1 MADINIS
8 SVRKS
13 FAQDR
18 VVLDG
23 VSFQVDRGERVGLLG
38 GNGAGKTTLL
48 KIITGELKPDLG
60 SANVLKGLKLGY
72 VAQLN
77 NYAQG
82 TTCEDVMRAAFS
94 RVFEIGAEIEK
105 IHAGMDAGDAGRY
118 SRLMDEY
125 VSLNGYEWET
135 ELNKVAN
142 GLGID
147 AGMRLR
153 NFADLSGGE
162 RTRVC
167 LARLILEKTDVLI
180 LDEPTNHLDMRSMEW
195 LEDYLLSYK
204 GTVLV
209 VSHDRYFLDVVVT
222 RIVELE
228 NGKPNFYGGNYTFY
242 IQEKELRYQQQL
254 MRYQREQAKVKQL
267 EFQVQ
272 RLKAWGSVYDNPALH
287 KKARAMEK
295 RIERVQE
302 TDRPTKQ
309 SRMEIGFNS
318 DQFRADKVLWTEDL
332 TKSFGGKAL
341 FSGVNATMRGT
352 GERIALLGP
361 NGCGKTTFLKILMGL
376 EAPDKGEARFGPSVR
391 FAYLPQVVEFSHPER
406 TLYDTLLYEANCQ
419 PQEARDR
426 LGAFRFRGEDQF
438 KLVSQLSGGERARLQ
453 LCLIMMSRAN
463 LLILDEPTNH
473 LDLASREWIEEAV
486 AEFTGALMF
495 VSHDRYFIR
504 RFADRVWEIEDGHFR
519 DWPCDYERYRK
530 LKAME
535 QTAPTPEKEKLQKP
549 AARPSGHDQRAE
561 RKLNAL
567 ERDIARTEE
576 KLADFDKKVEEC
588 ASDYIQ
594 LNQVLQEK
602 AALENELQAM
612 YEQWETAAAALDG
625 GHDED

>member
-48 KIITGELKPDLG
+48 KIITGELKPDAG
-60 SANVLKGLKLGY
+60 SANVVKGLKLGY

-77 NYAQG
+77 NYAPG
-82 TTCEDVMRAAFS
+82 TTCEDVLRAAFS
-94 RVFEIGAEIEK
+94 RVFEISAEIEK
-105 IHAGMDAGDAGRY
+105 IHAGMAADDAGRY

-125 VSLNGYEWET
+125 VSLGGYEWET

-147 AGMRLR
+147 AGMRMR
-153 NFADLSGGE
+153 SFYDLSGGE

-180 LDEPTNHLDMRSMEW
+180 LDEPTNHLDTRSMEW

-242 IQEKELRYQQQL
+242 AGEKELRYQQQL

-302 TDRPTKQ
+302 TDRPTRQ
-309 SRMEIGFNS
+309 SRMDMGFNS
-318 DQFRADKVLWTEDL
+318 DTFRADRVLWTENL
-332 TKSFGGKAL
+332 SKTFGGKIL
-341 FSGVNATMRGT
+341 FSGVNTTMRGD

-376 EAPDKGEARFGPSVR
+376 ESSDTGEACFGPSVR

-406 TLYDTLLYEANCQ
+406 TLYDTLLYEANCE

-426 LGAFRFRGEDQF
+426 LGAFRFKGEDQF
-438 KLVSQLSGGERARLQ
+438 KTVSQLSGGERARLRM
-453 LCLIMMSRAN
+453 CLIMMSRAN

-486 AEFTGALMF
+486 AEFEGALLF

-504 RFADRVWEIEDGHFR
+504 RFADRVWEIEDGNFR

-535 QTAPTPEKEKLQKP
+535 QAAPPPEREKQQKP
-549 AARPSGHDQRAE
+549 AAKPAARDQRAE
-561 RKLNAL
+561 RKLGVL
-567 ERDIARTEE
+567 ERDIARAEE
-576 KLADFDKKVEEC
+576 KLADFDKRIEEC
-588 ASDYIQ
+588 ASDYVR
-594 LNQVLQEK
+594 LNEVLAEK
-602 AALENELQAM
+602 AALETELQNM
-612 YEQWETAAAALDG
+612 YEQWETAAGEIEG
-625 GHDED
+625 GQE

>member
-13 FAQDR
+13 FQQDR

-48 KIITGELKPDLG
+48 KIITGELAPDAG

-77 NYAQG
+77 NYAPG
-82 TTCEDVMRAAFS
+82 TTCEDVLRAAFS
-94 RVFEIGAEIEK
+94 RVFEIGAELEK
-105 IHAGMDAGDAGRY
+105 IHAGMEPGDAGRY

-125 VSLNGYEWET
+125 VSQNGYEWET

-147 AGMRLR
+147 AEMRQR
-153 NFADLSGGE
+153 SFADLSGGE

-167 LARLILEKTDVLI
+167 LAKLIMEKTDVLL
-180 LDEPTNHLDMRSMEW
+180 LDEPTNHLDTRSMEW
-195 LEDYLLSYK
+195 LEDYLTHYK

-228 NGKPNFYGGNYTFY
+228 NGKPEFYGGNYTFY
-242 IQEKELRYQQQL
+242 TQEKELRYQQQL

-309 SRMEIGFNS
+309 SRMEVGFRS
-318 DQFRADKVLWTEDL
+318 DQFRADRVLWTENL
-332 TKSFGGKAL
+332 SKSFGGKTL
-341 FSGVNATMRGT
+341 FSKVSATMRGS

-376 EAPDKGEARFGPSVR
+376 EAPDTGEARFGPSVR

-406 TLYDTLLYEANCQ
+406 TLYDTLLYEANCE

-463 LLILDEPTNH
+463 VLLLDEPTNH

-486 AEFTGALMF
+486 AEFEGALLF

-504 RFADRVWEIEDGHFR
+504 RFADRVWELEDGNFR

-530 LKAME
+530 LKTME
-535 QTAPTPEKEKLQKP
+535 QTAPPPEKEKPQKAAPKP
-549 AARPSGHDQRAE
+549 AGRDQRAE
-561 RKLNAL
+561 RKLGAL
-567 ERDIARTEE
+567 ERDIARAEE
-576 KLADFDKKVEEC
+576 KLAGFDKRIEEC
-588 ASDYIQ
+588 ASDYVR
-594 LNQVLQEK
+594 LNEVLTEK
-602 AALENELQAM
+602 AALQSELQAL
-612 YEQWETAAAALDG
+612 YEQWETAAAALEGDT
-625 GHDED
+625 

>member
-8 SVRKS
+8 TVKKS

-48 KIITGELKPDLG
+48 KIITGELKPDAG
-60 SANVLKGLKLGY
+60 SAFVQKGLKLGY

-77 NYAQG
+77 NYQPG
-82 TTCEDVMRAAFS
+82 TTCEDVLRAAFT

-105 IHAGMDAGDAGRY
+105 IHAGMETGDAERY

-125 VSLNGYEWET
+125 ITLGGYGWET

-147 AGMRLR
+147 AGMRQR
-153 NFADLSGGE
+153 YFADLSGGE

-180 LDEPTNHLDMRSMEW
+180 LDEPTNHLDTRSMEW
-195 LEDYLLSYK
+195 LEDNLLSYK
-204 GTVLV
+204 GSVLV

-228 NGKPNFYGGNYTFY
+228 NGKPNLYGGNYTFY
-242 IQEKELRYQQQL
+242 LGEKEQRYQQQL

-267 EFQVQ
+267 TFQVQ

-309 SRMEIGFNS
+309 SRMDMGFNS
-318 DQFRADKVLWTEDL
+318 VEFRADRVLWTEDL
-332 TKSFGGKAL
+332 GKAFGGKTL
-341 FSGVNATMRGT
+341 FSKVNAAMRGN

-376 EAPDKGEARFGPSVR
+376 ETPDSGEARFGPSVR

-406 TLYDTLLYEANCQ
+406 TLYDTLLYEANCE

-438 KLVSQLSGGERARLQ
+438 KTVSQLSGGERARLRM
-453 LCLIMMSRAN
+453 CLIMMSRAN

-486 AEFTGALMF
+486 SEFEGALLF

-504 RFADRVWEIEDGHFR
+504 RFADRVWEIEDGNFR
-519 DWPCDYERYRK
+519 DWPCGYERYRR

-535 QTAPTPEKEKLQKP
+535 QTALPPEKEKPQKP
-549 AARPSGHDQRAE
+549 ATKPLGRDQRAE
-561 RKLNAL
+561 RKLNVL
-567 ERDIARTEE
+567 ERDIARAEE
-576 KLADFDKKVEEC
+576 KLADFDKRVEEC
-588 ASDYIQ
+588 ASDYIR
-594 LNQVLQEK
+594 LNEVLLEK
-602 AALENELQAM
+602 AALENELQDM
-612 YEQWETAAAALDG
+612 YEQWETAAAGLEG
-625 GHDED
+625 GHE

>member
-18 VVLDG
+18 VVLDS

-48 KIITGELKPDLG
+48 KIITGELTPDAG
-60 SANVLKGLKLGY
+60 SASVVKGLRLGY

-77 NYAQG
+77 HYGPG
-82 TTCEDVMRAAFS
+82 TTSEDVLKAAFT

-105 IHAGMDAGDAGRY
+105 IHAGMDEGDAGRY
-118 SRLMDEY
+118 SQLMDEY
-125 VSLNGYEWET
+125 VSLGGYEWET
-135 ELNKVAN
+135 EVNKVAN

-153 NFADLSGGE
+153 LFSDLSGGE
-162 RTRVC
+162 RTRVS
-167 LARLILEKTDVLI
+167 LARLILEKTDVLL
-180 LDEPTNHLDMRSMEW
+180 LDEPTNHLDTRSMEW
-195 LEDYLLSYK
+195 LEDYLLHYK

-242 IQEKELRYQQQL
+242 AQEKEQRYQQQL

-302 TDRPTKQ
+302 TDRPTRQ
-309 SRMEIGFNS
+309 SRMEMGFHS
-318 DQFRADKVLWTEDL
+318 DQFLADRVLWTENL
-332 TKSFGGKAL
+332 SKSFGGKTL
-341 FSGVNATMRGT
+341 FSGVNAQMRGN

-376 EAPDKGEARFGPSVR
+376 ESPDTGKASFGPSAR
-391 FAYLPQVVEFSHPER
+391 WAYLPQVVEFSHPER

-438 KLVSQLSGGERARLQ
+438 KLVSQLSGGERARLR

-463 LLILDEPTNH
+463 VLILDEPTNH
-473 LDLASREWIEEAV
+473 LDLISREWIEEAV
-486 AEFTGALMF
+486 AVFTGALLF

-504 RFADRVWEIEDGHFR
+504 RFADRVWEIEDGNFR

-530 LKAME
+530 QKAME
-535 QTAPTPEKEKLQKP
+535 QAAPPPEKEKSPRPVAKP
-549 AARPSGHDQRAE
+549 AARDQRAE
-561 RKLNAL
+561 RKLNVL
-567 ERDIARTEE
+567 ERDIARAEE
-576 KLADFDKKVEEC
+576 KLADFDKRIEEC
-588 ASDYIQ
+588 ASDYVR
-594 LNQVLQEK
+594 LNEVLAEK
-602 AALENELQAM
+602 AAHEAELAAM
-612 YEQWETAAAALDG
+612 YKQWEAAATQL
-625 GHDED
+625 ERET

>member
-48 KIITGELKPDLG
+48 KIITGELAPDAG
-60 SANVLKGLKLGY
+60 NANVSKGLRLGY

-82 TTCEDVMRAAFS
+82 TTCEDVLRAAFS
-94 RVFEIGAEIEK
+94 RVFEIGSEIEK

-125 VSLNGYEWET
+125 VSLNGYQWET

-147 AGMRLR
+147 AEMRLR

-204 GTVLV
+204 GAVLV

-242 IQEKELRYQQQL
+242 TQEKELRYQQQL

-302 TDRPTKQ
+302 TDRPLRQ
-309 SRMEIGFNS
+309 SRMEMGFHS
-318 DQFRADKVLWTEDL
+318 DQFRADRVLWTENL
-332 TKSFGGKAL
+332 AKSFGGKTL
-341 FSGVNATMRGT
+341 FSAVSATMRGN

-376 EAPDKGEARFGPSVR
+376 EAPDTGEARFGPSVR

-419 PQEARDR
+419 PQQARDR

-438 KLVSQLSGGERARLQ
+438 KTVSQLSGGERARLR

-463 LLILDEPTNH
+463 VLILDEPTNH

-486 AEFTGALMF
+486 EEFEGALLF

-504 RFADRVWEIEDGHFR
+504 RFADRVWEIEDGSFR
-519 DWPCDYERYRK
+519 DWPCGYERYKK
-530 LKAME
+530 LKSME
-535 QTAPTPEKEKLQKP
+535 QATPPEKE
-549 AARPSGHDQRAE
+549 RPQRPVTRLSGRDQRAE

-567 ERDIARTEE
+567 ERDIARAEE
-576 KLADFDKKVEEC
+576 RLADFDKKIDEC
-588 ASDYIQ
+588 ASDYMR
-594 LNQVLQEK
+594 LNEVLAEK
-602 AALENELQAM
+602 AALENELQGM

-625 GHDED
+625 ET

>member
-13 FAQDR
+13 FTQDR

-48 KIITGELKPDLG
+48 KIITGELTPDSG
-60 SANVLKGLKLGY
+60 SANVVKGLKLGY

-77 NYAQG
+77 NYAPG
-82 TTCEDVMRAAFS
+82 TTCEDVLRAAFS
-94 RVFEIGAEIEK
+94 RMFEIGSEIEK
-105 IHAGMDAGDAGRY
+105 IQEGMAADVTGRY

-125 VSLNGYEWET
+125 VSMNGYEWET

-147 AGMRLR
+147 AGMRQR
-153 NFADLSGGE
+153 FFADLSGGE

-180 LDEPTNHLDMRSMEW
+180 LDEPTNHLDTRSMEW
-195 LEDYLLSYK
+195 LEDYLIHYK

-228 NGKPNFYGGNYTFY
+228 NGKPAFYGGNYTFY
-242 IQEKELRYQQQL
+242 IGEKELRYQQQL

-309 SRMEIGFNS
+309 TRMDIGFNS
-318 DQFRADKVLWTEDL
+318 DKYRADIVLWTENL
-332 TKSFGGKAL
+332 SKAFGGKTL
-341 FSGVNATMRGT
+341 FSGVNAAMRSDGQ
-352 GERIALLGP
+352 RIALFGP

-376 EAPDKGEARFGPSVR
+376 ETPDTGEAHFGPSVR

-406 TLYDTLLYEANCQ
+406 TLYDTLLYEANCE

-438 KLVSQLSGGERARLQ
+438 KTVSQLSGGERARLRM
-453 LCLIMMSRAN
+453 CLIMMSRAN

-486 AEFTGALMF
+486 AEFEGALLF

-504 RFADRVWEIEDGHFR
+504 RFADRVWEIEDGNFR
-519 DWPCDYERYRK
+519 DWPCGYERYRK

-535 QTAPTPEKEKLQKP
+535 QAAPPPEKEKPIRP
-549 AARPSGHDQRAE
+549 AARPSGRDPRAE

-567 ERDIARTEE
+567 ERDIARVEE
-576 KLADFDKKVEEC
+576 KLAGFDKKALEY
-588 ASDYIQ
+588 ASNYIR
-594 LNQVLQEK
+594 LSEVLKDK
-602 AALENELQAM
+602 AALENELQSM
-612 YEQWETAAAALDG
+612 YEQWEVAAAAL
-625 GHDED
+625 EEE

>member
-8 SVRKS
+8 TVKKS

-48 KIITGELKPDLG
+48 KIITGELKPDAG
-60 SANVLKGLKLGY
+60 SAFVQKGLKLGY

-77 NYAQG
+77 NYQPG
-82 TTCEDVMRAAFS
+82 TTCEDVLRAAFT
-94 RVFEIGAEIEK
+94 RVFEISAEIEK
-105 IHAGMDAGDAGRY
+105 IHAGMETGDAERY

-125 VSLNGYEWET
+125 ITLGGYEWET

-147 AGMRLR
+147 AGMRQR
-153 NFADLSGGE
+153 YFADLSGGE

-180 LDEPTNHLDMRSMEW
+180 LDEPTNHLDTRSMEW

-204 GTVLV
+204 GSVLV

-228 NGKPNFYGGNYTFY
+228 NGKPNLYGGNYTFY
-242 IQEKELRYQQQL
+242 LGEKEQRYQQQL

-267 EFQVQ
+267 TFQVQ

-309 SRMEIGFNS
+309 SRMDMGFNS
-318 DQFRADKVLWTEDL
+318 VEFRADRVLWTEDL
-332 TKSFGGKAL
+332 GKAFGGKTL
-341 FSGVNATMRGT
+341 FSKVNAAMRGN

-376 EAPDKGEARFGPSVR
+376 ETPDSGEARFGPSVR

-406 TLYDTLLYEANCQ
+406 TLYDTLLYEANCE

-438 KLVSQLSGGERARLQ
+438 KTVSQLSGGERARLRM
-453 LCLIMMSRAN
+453 CLIMMSRAN

-486 AEFTGALMF
+486 SEFEGALLF

-504 RFADRVWEIEDGHFR
+504 RFADRVWEIEDGNFR
-519 DWPCDYERYRK
+519 DWPCGYERYRR

-535 QTAPTPEKEKLQKP
+535 QTALPPEKEKPQKP
-549 AARPSGHDQRAE
+549 AAKPLGRDQRAE
-561 RKLNAL
+561 RKLNVL
-567 ERDIARTEE
+567 ERDIARAEE
-576 KLADFDKKVEEC
+576 KLADFDKRVEEC
-588 ASDYIQ
+588 ASDYIR
-594 LNQVLQEK
+594 LNEVLLEK
-602 AALENELQAM
+602 AALENELQDM
-612 YEQWETAAAALDG
+612 YEQWETAAAGLEG
-625 GHDED
+625 GHE

>member
-48 KIITGELKPDLG
+48 KIITGELKPDAG
-60 SANVLKGLKLGY
+60 SAVVLKGLRLGY

-77 NYAQG
+77 AYTPG
-82 TTCEDVMRAAFS
+82 TVCEDVLRAAFS
-94 RVFEIGAEIEK
+94 RVFEINTEIEK
-105 IHAGMDAGDAGRY
+105 IQAGMEANDAGRY

-147 AGMRLR
+147 ADMRR
-153 NFADLSGGE
+153 RFFADLSGGE

-167 LARLILEKTDVLI
+167 LARLILEKTDVLL
-180 LDEPTNHLDMRSMEW
+180 LDEPTNHLDTRSMEW
-195 LEDYLLSYK
+195 LENYLISYK

-222 RIVELE
+222 RIIELE
-228 NGKPNFYGGNYTFY
+228 NGKPSFYGGNYTFY
-242 IQEKELRYQQQL
+242 AQEKELRYRQQL
-254 MRYQREQAKVKQL
+254 MHYQQEQAKVKQL

-309 SRMEIGFNS
+309 SRMEMGFS
-318 DQFRADKVLWTEDL
+318 SEKFLADRVLITENL
-332 TKSFGGKAL
+332 TKTFGGKTL
-341 FSGVNATMRGT
+341 FANVNAIMRGT

-376 EAPDKGEARFGPSVR
+376 ETPDAGEASFGPSVH

-406 TLYDTLLYEANCQ
+406 TLYDTLLYEANCE

-438 KLVSQLSGGERARLQ
+438 KTVSQLSGGERARLR

-486 AEFTGALMF
+486 AEFTGALLF
-495 VSHDRYFIR
+495 VSHDRYFIK
-504 RFADRVWEIEDGHFR
+504 RFADRVWEIENGNFR
-519 DWPCDYERYRK
+519 DWPCDYDRYRK
-530 LKAME
+530 WKATE
-535 QTAPTPEKEKLQKP
+535 QSAPPPVKEKPQKT
-549 AARPSGHDQRAE
+549 AAKPSGRDQKAE
-561 RKLNAL
+561 RRLNAL
-567 ERDIARTEE
+567 ERDIARMEE
-576 KLADFDKKVEEC
+576 KLAGYDSRIEEC
-588 ASDYIQ
+588 ASDYIR
-594 LNQVLQEK
+594 LNEVLAEK
-602 AALENELQAM
+602 AALENELQNM
-612 YEQWETAAAALDG
+612 YKQWEADAAALEG
-625 GHDED
+625 GQEM

>member
-8 SVRKS
+8 TVKKS

-48 KIITGELKPDLG
+48 KIITGELKPDAG
-60 SANVLKGLKLGY
+60 SAFVQKGLKLGY

-77 NYAQG
+77 NYQPG
-82 TTCEDVMRAAFS
+82 TTCEDVLRAAFT

-105 IHAGMDAGDAGRY
+105 IHAGMETGDAERY

-125 VSLNGYEWET
+125 ITLGGYEWET

-147 AGMRLR
+147 AGMRQR
-153 NFADLSGGE
+153 YFADLSGGE

-180 LDEPTNHLDMRSMEW
+180 LDEPTNHLDTRSMEW

-204 GTVLV
+204 GSVLV

-228 NGKPNFYGGNYTFY
+228 NGKPNLYGGNYTFY
-242 IQEKELRYQQQL
+242 LGEKEQRYQQQL

-267 EFQVQ
+267 TFQVQ

-309 SRMEIGFNS
+309 SRMDMGFNS
-318 DQFRADKVLWTEDL
+318 VEFRADRVLWTEDL
-332 TKSFGGKAL
+332 GKAFGGKTL
-341 FSGVNATMRGT
+341 FSKVNAAMRGN

-376 EAPDKGEARFGPSVR
+376 ETPDSGEACFGPSVR

-406 TLYDTLLYEANCQ
+406 TLYDTLLYEANCE

-438 KLVSQLSGGERARLQ
+438 KTVSQLSGGERARLRM
-453 LCLIMMSRAN
+453 CLIMMSRAN

-486 AEFTGALMF
+486 SEFEGALLF

-504 RFADRVWEIEDGHFR
+504 RFADRVWEIENGNFR
-519 DWPCDYERYRK
+519 DWPCGYERYRR

-535 QTAPTPEKEKLQKP
+535 QTALPPEKEKPQKP
-549 AARPSGHDQRAE
+549 AAKPLGRDQRAE
-561 RKLNAL
+561 RKLNVL
-567 ERDIARTEE
+567 ERDIARAEE
-576 KLADFDKKVEEC
+576 KLADFDKRVEEC
-588 ASDYIQ
+588 ASDYIR
-594 LNQVLQEK
+594 LNEVLLEK
-602 AALENELQAM
+602 AALENELQDM
-612 YEQWETAAAALDG
+612 YEQWETAAAGLEG
-625 GHDED
+625 GHE

>member
-48 KIITGELKPDLG
+48 KIITGEIAPDAG
-60 SANVLKGLKLGY
+60 SAFVVKGLRLGY

-77 NYAQG
+77 NYAPD
-82 TTCEDVMRAAFS
+82 TTCEDVLRAAFS
-94 RVFEIGAEIEK
+94 RLFEISAEIEK
-105 IHAGMDAGDAGRY
+105 IHAGMDAGDTGRY
-118 SRLMDEY
+118 SMLMDEY

-180 LDEPTNHLDMRSMEW
+180 LDEPTNHLDTRSMEW
-195 LEDYLLSYK
+195 LEDYLIHYK

-228 NGKPNFYGGNYTFY
+228 NGKVDFYGGNYTFY
-242 IQEKELRYQQQL
+242 LGEKELRYQQQL

-302 TDRPTKQ
+302 TDRPTRQ
-309 SRMEIGFNS
+309 TRMDMGFNS
-318 DQFRADKVLWTEDL
+318 DQFRADRVLWTENL
-332 TKSFGGKAL
+332 SKSFGGKTL
-341 FSGVNATMRGT
+341 FSGVNATMRGD

-376 EAPDKGEARFGPSVR
+376 ESQDSGETHFGPSVR

-406 TLYDTLLYEANCQ
+406 TLYDTLLYEANCE

-438 KLVSQLSGGERARLQ
+438 KTVSQLSGGERARLRM
-453 LCLIMMSRAN
+453 CLIMMSRAN

-473 LDLASREWIEEAV
+473 LDLNSREWIEEAV
-486 AEFTGALMF
+486 AEFEGALLF

-504 RFADRVWEIEDGHFR
+504 RFADRVWEIEDGNFR
-519 DWPCDYERYRK
+519 DWPCGYERYRK

-535 QTAPTPEKEKLQKP
+535 QTAPLPEKEKPSKP
-549 AARPSGHDQRAE
+549 ADRPSGRDQRAE
-561 RKLNAL
+561 RRLGAL
-567 ERDIARTEE
+567 ERDIARAEE
-576 KLADFDKKVEEC
+576 KLAGFDKRVEEC
-588 ASDYIQ
+588 ACDYIR
-594 LNQVLQEK
+594 LNEVLAEK
-602 AALENELQAM
+602 AALENELQSM
-612 YEQWETAAAALDG
+612 YEQWETAAAALEG
-625 GHDED
+625 GQA

>member
-13 FAQDR
+13 FQQDR

-48 KIITGELKPDLG
+48 KIITGELTPDAG
-60 SANVLKGLKLGY
+60 SASIVRGLRLGY

-77 NYAQG
+77 GYAPG
-82 TTCEDVMRAAFS
+82 TTSDDVLRAAFA
-94 RVFEIGAEIEK
+94 RVFEIGAQIEK
-105 IHAGMDAGDAGRY
+105 IHAGMDEGDTGRY
-118 SRLMDEY
+118 SQLMDEY
-125 VSLNGYEWET
+125 ISLNGYEWET
-135 ELNKVAN
+135 EVNKVAN

-147 AGMRLR
+147 AEMRMR

-167 LARLILEKTDVLI
+167 LARLILEKTDVLL
-180 LDEPTNHLDMRSMEW
+180 LDEPTNHLDTRSMEW
-195 LEDYLLSYK
+195 LEDYLLHYK
-204 GTVLV
+204 GTVLL

-228 NGKPNFYGGNYTFY
+228 NGKPSFYGGNYTFY
-242 IQEKELRYQQQL
+242 VQEKELRYQQQL

-302 TDRPTKQ
+302 TDRPTRQ
-309 SRMEIGFNS
+309 TRMDIGFHS
-318 DQFRADKVLWTEDL
+318 DQFRADRVLWTENL
-332 TKSFGGKAL
+332 SKSFGGKTL
-341 FSGVNATMRGT
+341 FWGVNAQMRGD

-376 EAPDKGEARFGPSVR
+376 ESPDAGKASFGPSAR
-391 FAYLPQVVEFSHPER
+391 WEYLPQVVEFSHPER
-406 TLYDTLLYEANCQ
+406 TLYDTLLYEANCE

-438 KLVSQLSGGERARLQ
+438 KTVSQLSGGERARLR

-463 LLILDEPTNH
+463 VLILDEPTNH

-486 AEFTGALMF
+486 AEFQGALLF

-504 RFADRVWEIEDGHFR
+504 RFADRVWEIEDGSFR

-530 LKAME
+530 LKAIE
-535 QTAPTPEKEKLQKP
+535 QTAPAPEKEHPPKP
-549 AARPSGHDQRAE
+549 AVKLAVRDQRAE
-561 RKLNAL
+561 RKLNVL
-567 ERDIARTEE
+567 ERDIARAEE
-576 KLADFDKKVEEC
+576 KLASFDQKIEEC

-594 LNQVLQEK
+594 LNKVLAEK
-602 AALENELQAM
+602 AAHEAELAAM
-612 YEQWETAAAALDG
+612 YEQWEAAAAALEG
-625 GHDED
+625 EK

>member
-18 VVLDG
+18 VVLSG

-48 KIITGELKPDLG
+48 KIITGELAPDAG
-60 SANVLKGLKLGY
+60 SASVLKGLRLGY

-77 NYAQG
+77 DYTPG
-82 TTCEDVMRAAFS
+82 TMCEDVLRAAFS
-94 RVFEIGAEIEK
+94 RVFSISEEIEK
-105 IHAGMDAGDAGRY
+105 IHAGMEAGDAGQY

-125 VSLNGYEWET
+125 VSLGGYEWET

-147 AGMRLR
+147 AEMRR
-153 NFADLSGGE
+153 RSFDDLSGGE

-180 LDEPTNHLDMRSMEW
+180 LDEPTNHLDTRSMEW

-209 VSHDRYFLDVVVT
+209 VSHDRYFLDAVVT

-228 NGKPNFYGGNYTFY
+228 DGKPNLYGGNYTFY
-242 IQEKELRYQQQL
+242 AQEKELRYRQQL

-302 TDRPTKQ
+302 TDRPTRQ
-309 SRMEIGFNS
+309 SRMEIGFHS
-318 DQFRADKVLWTEDL
+318 DPFRADRVLWTENL
-332 TKSFGGKAL
+332 TKAFGEKTL
-341 FSGVNATMRGT
+341 FSGVNITMRGG

-361 NGCGKTTFLKILMGL
+361 NGCGKTTFLKMLMGL
-376 EAPDKGEARFGPSVR
+376 EAPDMGETRFGPSVR
-391 FAYLPQVVEFSHPER
+391 FAYLPQVVTFAHPER
-406 TLYDTLLYEANCQ
+406 TLYDTLLYETSCK

-438 KLVSQLSGGERARLQ
+438 KTISQLSGGERARLQ

-486 AEFTGALMF
+486 AEFEGALLF

-504 RFADRVWEIEDGHFR
+504 RFADRVWEIEDGSFR
-519 DWPCDYERYRK
+519 DWPCDYERYKK
-530 LKAME
+530 LKTME
-535 QTAPTPEKEKLQKP
+535 QAAPPPEKEKPPKP
-549 AARPSGHDQRAE
+549 AARPSGRDPKAE
-561 RKLNAL
+561 RKLHAL

-576 KLADFDKKVEEC
+576 KLAGFDKRVEEC

-594 LNQVLQEK
+594 LSEVLSEK
-602 AALENELQAM
+602 SALEKELQGM
-612 YEQWETAAAALDG
+612 YEQWEAAAAALEG
-625 GHDED
+625 NQE